1 MQTMIIIIAIL
12 KAKTG
17 KEAEL
22 KEEKLKVVES
32 SRNESG

>member
-1 MQTMIIIIAIL
+1 MKTMIIINEIL

-22 KEEKLKVVES
+22 KEEKLKVIEP